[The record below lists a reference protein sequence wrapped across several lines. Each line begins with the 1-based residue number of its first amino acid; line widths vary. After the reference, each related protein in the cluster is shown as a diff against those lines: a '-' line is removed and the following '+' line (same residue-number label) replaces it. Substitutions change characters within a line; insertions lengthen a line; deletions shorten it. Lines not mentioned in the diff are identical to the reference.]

1 MQLQEFS
8 HRVRKVDE
16 LFQEMKHQKKTFPV
30 DFDYL
35 NKIRNKLQLEPIDI
49 ENLEQLADITNDHE
63 KEGNLRIFDSV
74 EVKQEDF
81 FVTSEVEDEIVVEE
95 PEVKR
100 RKRKRQQ
107 KKSRNPSNSNKEH
120 SILK

>member
-35 NKIRNKLQLEPIDI
+35 NKIRNKFQLEPIEI

-100 RKRKRQQ
+100 RKRNRQQ